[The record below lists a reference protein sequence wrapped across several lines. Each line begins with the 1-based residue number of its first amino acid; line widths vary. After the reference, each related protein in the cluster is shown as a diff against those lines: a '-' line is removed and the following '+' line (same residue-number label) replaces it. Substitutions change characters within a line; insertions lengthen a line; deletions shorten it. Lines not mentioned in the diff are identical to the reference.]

1 MYAYNY
7 IYTYTWKTICTG
19 LAVTFFFPNTAM
31 SGCKTSTYRSIVFLK
46 SWIHLTGSDS
56 MSVSSRD
63 RIWGSSGKYGS
74 ICGQFWVSDH
84 DSQFAPLLAEFP
96 LLETVGGCPNPLL
109 SKDLNNPS
117 QSNTKTRN

>member
-19 LAVTFFFPNTAM
+19 LAVTFCSKYGHVRLQNL
-31 SGCKTSTYRSIVFLK
+31 CYRSIVFMK

-63 RIWGSSGKYGS
+63 SIWGSSGKYGS
-74 ICGQFWVSDH
+74 ICGQIWVSDH